1 MRTRVTHSQHKR
13 HLTEARSNQIKENVL
28 YLLSK
33 NEVFMPFLKVMFRI
47 HEHQQLLEQEFIEII
62 RDNELGVKFS

>member
-1 MRTRVTHSQHKR
+1 MTHSQHKK
-13 HLTEARSNQIKENVL
+13 HLTEPRSNQIKENVL

-33 NEVFMPFLKVMFRI
+33 NEVFMPFLKVMFRV
-47 HEHQQLLEQEFIEII
+47 HEHQQLLLEQEFIEIII